1 MTHQVQEGIRGNLPS
16 RQIFL
21 FCWRGWRV
29 TEEKPQERRKTYMES
44 HFPFAG
50 LININAAFHVFSLAI
65 LSTDDDEIFDI
76 QQPAIVM
83 KEIM

>member
-1 MTHQVQEGIRGNLPS
+1 
-16 RQIFL
+16 
-21 FCWRGWRV
+21 
-29 TEEKPQERRKTYMES
+29 MES